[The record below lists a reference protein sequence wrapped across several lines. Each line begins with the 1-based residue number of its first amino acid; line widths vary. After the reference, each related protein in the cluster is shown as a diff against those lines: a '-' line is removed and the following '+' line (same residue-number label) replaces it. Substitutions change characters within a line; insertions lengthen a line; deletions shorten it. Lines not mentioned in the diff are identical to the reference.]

1 MSINLFCRVSTGIQ
15 GIRNIKQTHQ
25 KTPKKPKEDV
35 IDTEDSTPNQSK
47 VSLNIV
53 QQTLPEELF
62 SGLFGSGANR
72 VRAGAP
78 PKSGATKLNS

>member
-35 IDTEDSTPNQSK
+35 IDTEDSTPNQSI

-72 VRAGAP
+72 VRAAAP
-78 PKSGATKLNS
+78 RKCGPTNV

>member
-1 MSINLFCRVSTGIQ
+1 
-15 GIRNIKQTHQ
+15 
-25 KTPKKPKEDV
+25 V
-35 IDTEDSTPNQSK
+35 IDTEDSTPNQSI

-72 VRAGAP
+72 VRAAAP
-78 PKSGATKLNS
+78 RKCGPTNV